1 MRRGDKTDSSVW
13 ANVLTS
19 VFRIEQTCQA
29 CGKRLLFLRGLGLSW
44 GGGIGGGGRSMSG
57 GFPVMWPV
65 ACKQDIVS
73 PSPNVLSREY
83 FPVEASI
90 SIHLRWGQLSLCSS
104 VRAFPWQ
111 RPVLLGPS
119 GQPCLHRYL
128 MSDRQQ
134 WWVDLCLWQQAKDAR
149 LAVSSDLHWGVSAPR
164 PSSQTRLLHG
174 ERCLSLSKH
183 KNRGHKIT
191 AMQLSLY
198 ISFLPQ
204 NCVQKKEKWCLE
216 IVKSSSSV
224 PLVGCLMHV
233 HHLVHDTTDY
243 YMVEKSEHFPAHR
256 TMLIVT
262 YKFKGWVTLE
272 RLHMHDSDKENR
284 LKQKA
289 FKIFYERVFKSS
301 NTTRGRTASC
311 AFNTATPLQRESLLL
326 HLIL

>member
-1 MRRGDKTDSSVW
+1 MRRGDKIDSSVW

-19 VFRIEQTCQA
+19 VFRIEQTFPA

-134 WWVDLCLWQQAKDAR
+134 WWVDLYLWQQVKDAR

-183 KNRGHKIT
+183 KNRGHKYA

-204 NCVQKKEKWCLE
+204 KCARKKQKWCIE
-216 IVKSSSSV
+216 IVKSSSSSV
-224 PLVGCLMHV
+224 SGASDACPPPGALYNWLLHGW
-233 HHLVHDTTDY
+233 
-243 YMVEKSEHFPAHR
+243 EIRAFPSSQNHANCNLQIQGLGDPGKAAHAWFR
-256 TMLIVT
+256 
-262 YKFKGWVTLE
+262 
-272 RLHMHDSDKENR
+272 
-284 LKQKA
+284 
-289 FKIFYERVFKSS
+289 
-301 NTTRGRTASC
+301 
-311 AFNTATPLQRESLLL
+311 QREQTKAPG
-326 HLIL
+326 I